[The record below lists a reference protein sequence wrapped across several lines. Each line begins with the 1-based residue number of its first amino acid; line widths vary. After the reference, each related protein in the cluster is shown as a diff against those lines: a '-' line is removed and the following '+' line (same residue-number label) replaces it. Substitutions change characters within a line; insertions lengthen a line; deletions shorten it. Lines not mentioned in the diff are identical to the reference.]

1 MSMPPHVTYR
11 PARDTDV
18 ERTYA
23 VFLEAADDLNARV
36 GRPPRAGTGA
46 PPHRALALR
55 RSCVRH
61 DGERFW
67 VAEADGAVVGFAI
80 AILRDDVWH
89 LAALHVQPAHQ
100 GRGIGSELMRRS
112 MAGAGPTTALTVLTD
127 AVNPISNAIYM
138 RAGMLFQDAMLTFD
152 GPSVAPIR
160 DEGDEPKTTDK
171 PKPTDDGPTTADHPA
186 ARPFEQVALSRPRDH
201 AVLAALDLAS
211 IGFARSVDH
220 DLWGS
225 IDGLKGVLLVRDGVV
240 RGYAYVAADGAIGP
254 LAVLDPAELGPA
266 LDVAAAMASEAGA
279 ASIHVRV
286 PGSARVAAEWLVA
299 RGARLSGIGLF
310 LASRPVGR
318 LDRYITS
325 GGDAFY

>member
-1 MSMPPHVTYR
+1 MSKPPNVSYR

-23 VFLEAADDLNARV
+23 VFLEAADDLNARI

-61 DGERFW
+61 DGDRFW
-67 VAEADGAVVGFAI
+67 VAEMDGAVVGFAI
-80 AILRDDVWH
+80 AILRDDIWH

-100 GRGIGSELMRRS
+100 GRGIGSELVRRS
-112 MAGAGPTTALTVLTD
+112 MAGCGPTTALTTITD

-160 DEGDEPKTTDK
+160 DDGIEPL
-171 PKPTDDGPTTADHPA
+171 
-186 ARPFEQVALSRPRDH
+186 EQVAVSRPRDYK
-201 AVLAALDLAS
+201 VLAAIDLAT

-225 IDGLKGVLLVRDGVV
+225 IEGLQGVLLVRDGVV

-254 LAVLDPAELGPA
+254 LAVLDPADLAPA
-266 LDVAAAMASEAGA
+266 LDVAAAMAATLGA
-279 ASIHVRV
+279 DSIHARI
-286 PGSARVAAEWLVA
+286 PGSARVATEWLVA

-318 LDRYITS
+318 LDRYVTS